1 MHSAVI
7 VTAQEQVAS
16 SLQERGVRMRQ
27 CGQSPTRVRFED
39 ESEKEAKRR
48 YLDRVR
54 QRGPVVVEK
63 SQSTHQHKPE
73 PEESRGSAIN
83 WVNVGIPVAILT
95 NEGECLAAMVPKE
108 EILRTC
114 EACGSILRHAQTNDM
129 SSKPTHGC
137 TYSQGKTSARWAT
150 PDQTSHESISPTFM
164 EGISLTRGQS
174 LDESA
179 EKQDVGNA
187 GESVSGFGKLRRRSR
202 KGESRVETGLG
213 PYAQSQDLWA
223 QRRNSKTRSS
233 LEDQTTRSKVLKM
246 PAQGETSTDSPQ
258 LPIKS
263 ALKSGSKSKQTGPR
277 VVKLMP
283 SVQYRLIHLDHKLDG
298 GSHQEN
304 VQADEHLSVTLSAS
318 QQVLPVTSGL
328 TSCIRPSSLRYTS
341 AMLTTDLQA
350 LTIWDTAGDTVT
362 GKVI

>member
-1 MHSAVI
+1 
-7 VTAQEQVAS
+7 
-16 SLQERGVRMRQ
+16 MRR

-39 ESEKEAKRR
+39 ESEKEAERR
-48 YLDRVR
+48 YLERVR

-63 SQSTHQHKPE
+63 SQSTQQHKPE
-73 PEESRGSAIN
+73 PEESRGSAIS

-114 EACGSILRHAQTNDM
+114 EACGSILRPAQTNDF
-129 SSKPTHGC
+129 SSKPSHGV
-137 TYSQGKTSARWAT
+137 TDSQGETSPRWVT
-150 PDQTSHESISPTFM
+150 PDQTSHETISPTCM
-164 EGISLTRGQS
+164 EGITLTRGQS
-174 LDESA
+174 LDESVG
-179 EKQDVGNA
+179 KQDVGSA
-187 GESVSGFGKLRRRSR
+187 GESVSAFGKLRRRSR

-213 PYAQSQDLWA
+213 PYARSQDLWA

-246 PAQGETSTDSPQ
+246 PTVGDTSTDSPQ

-263 ALKSGSKSKQTGPR
+263 ALKSSSKSKQTGPR

-283 SVQYRLIHLDHKLDG
+283 SVQYRLIHLDHQLDG

-318 QQVLPVTSGL
+318 SQVLPVTSGL
-328 TSCIRPSSLRYTS
+328 TSCTRPSSLRYTS